1 MGVKAAKR
9 IKAGLVLVLSTILLL
24 LYLYPFFMVLV
35 NSLKKRAEIIKS
47 PLTLGENINFKNY
60 TDAFRTMNFMNGFFN
75 SLIITVVSVSL
86 IIIFS
91 AMLAYFLARWNW
103 KINKLIFVTLVVSM
117 IIPFQALMIPFVKI
131 YGSLNLLNS
140 KWMLCFFYLGFG
152 LSLATFMYHGFIT
165 SIPVE
170 LEEAAIIDGASP
182 IQVFFKIILPLL
194 KTTTITIAIL
204 DVLWI
209 WNDFLLPSLVLIGE
223 DQRTLPLSMFYFF
236 GKYTSDYG
244 MAMAALI
251 LTIIPVIIFYLL
263 MQKQIIKG
271 VIEGAIK

>member
-1 MGVKAAKR
+1 MKA
-9 IKAGLVLVLSTILLL
+9 ILVIVLSTLLLL
-24 LYLYPFFMVLV
+24 LYLCPFFMVVV
-35 NSLKKRAEIIKS
+35 NSLKTKVEIIKS
-47 PLTLGENINFKNY
+47 PLALPIKYTIENYIDSFG
-60 TDAFRTMNFMNGFFN
+60 TMKFTSAFFN
-75 SLIITVVSVSL
+75 SLIITVISVGI

-91 AMLAYFLARWNW
+91 SMLAYFLARWNW
-103 KINKLIFVTLVVSM
+103 KINKIIFVILVVSM

-131 YGSLNLLNS
+131 YGGLNLLNS

-152 LSLATFMYHGFIT
+152 LSLATFMYQGFIT
-165 SIPVE
+165 GIPIE
-170 LEEAAIIDGASP
+170 LEEAAIIDGASS
-182 IQVFFKIILPLL
+182 IQVFLKVILPLL
-194 KTTTITIAIL
+194 KPTTITIAIL

-209 WNDFLLPSLVLIGE
+209 WNDFLLPSLVLVGE

-251 LTIIPVIIFYLL
+251 LTIIPIIIFYLL
-263 MQKQIIKG
+263 AQKQIIKG